1 MSVSDVLKA
10 HMDAVRST
18 TGLSEKMNL
27 SESTERLNDFSR
39 TPNQLLIFPK
49 VCFGELVS
57 VQEGISQTIEF
68 DYQGFYEI
76 LPYVNQFL
84 DVKKG
89 ETLRQSFLLKSNTEI
104 TVFFIS
110 FFAEST
116 GHQLR
121 HANIIKITDGLY
133 KISADYTPSQ
143 DVRIRILD
151 LYQNGLPAGHTKL
164 TFSQPFVGI
173 ISQM

>member
-18 TGLSEKMNL
+18 TGLSEKINL

-49 VCFGELVS
+49 VCFGEHES
-57 VQEGISQTIEF
+57 VQEGVSQTIEF
-68 DYQGFYEI
+68 DCQGFYEI
-76 LPYVNQFL
+76 LPSDIKYV

-89 ETLRQSFLLKSNTEI
+89 ETLRQSFLLKSNIEI
-104 TVFFIS
+104 AGFFIS
-110 FFAEST
+110 FYAEST
-116 GHQLR
+116 GHQFQ

-143 DVRIRILD
+143 DIRIRILD
-151 LYQNGLPAGHTKL
+151 LYQSVWPVGHMKF